1 MDPITIGLAFTAAQA
16 AVSNIKKAI
25 ALGKDI
31 NGLIGEFSKFFKGAD
46 AVHKAATQEKIKG
59 IGKSDAELGQQ
70 ALEYAMHSN
79 QLREDERALKDM
91 IYWELGKPQIWDD
104 MIRERTRLMKE
115 RNAAEK
121 AAAEAA
127 AKRKKELAEG
137 IMFGTCLVVGLAI
150 VGVLGMAG
158 MGVYGA
164 IQEKQEYEI
173 KQAKREVVLRQ
184 QYLAREAERKKQLAK
199 DAMNSG

>member
-16 AVSNIKKAI
+16 AVGHIKQAI

-31 NGLIGEFSKFFKGAD
+31 NSLIGQFSKFFSSAD
-46 AVHKAATQEKIKG
+46 AVHMAATKEKVKN
-59 IGKSDAELGQQ
+59 IGKSDAQLGQQ
-70 ALEYAMHSN
+70 ALEFAMHSN
-79 QLREDERALKDM
+79 KLREDERALKDM
-91 IYWELGKPQIWDD
+91 IIWQLGKPQIWDD

-137 IMFGTCLVVGLAI
+137 IMFGTCLIVGLAV
-150 VGVLGMAG
+150 VGALSFAG
-158 MGVYGA
+158 MKVYGS
-164 IQEKQEYEI
+164 IQEKEEYEM
-173 KQAKREVVLRQ
+173 KQAKRELVLRQ
-184 QYLAREAERKKQLAK
+184 QQEAREKENKKQLAN
-199 DAMNSG
+199 AAAEGG